1 METLALHFRF
11 NFHALRFHVITFVLT
26 YSPECSLCVII
37 TTAGEEEEGAE
48 SNAFSSGGT
57 KPKHHAAP
65 RRRQLCAVGTA
76 LLLPCHPI
84 APCSHG
90 VRLGVHRPTPSN
102 SVGQGSAA
110 ALRCLF
116 VSNVFYCWMKQ

>member
-76 LLLPCHPI
+76 LLLPWGQ
-84 APCSHG
+84 PCSCYAIPLHPAATG
-90 VRLGVHRPTPSN
+90 SGWGCTDRPHPT
-102 SVGQGSAA
+102 V
-110 ALRCLF
+110 
-116 VSNVFYCWMKQ
+116 